1 MEKKSRQ
8 PAKYVQ
14 IGGITNKHFRVKVMG
29 TIVDVCESESSAV
42 IDDGTGIATIRLADL
57 EQFRDIIQGGRV
69 QIIGK
74 TIKENEIEVE
84 IVQDMSKLDLGLF
97 EQVRYID
104 DKLLREV

>member
-1 MEKKSRQ
+1 
-8 PAKYVQ
+8 
-14 IGGITNKHFRVKVMG
+14 
-29 TIVDVCESESSAV
+29 
-42 IDDGTGIATIRLADL
+42 
-57 EQFRDIIQGGRV
+57 V

>member
-1 MEKKSRQ
+1 
-8 PAKYVQ
+8 
-14 IGGITNKHFRVKVMG
+14 MG